1 MSNYSHKLV
10 NWFNEDISTESDHI
24 QKFKKLHDFMRFYE
38 SHLRI
43 MHWNS
48 AGEEFNDNHVNI
60 TEKYYEMISKHIDEI
75 AEIMGIFNIFPD
87 GYVEVCSVVNFDNTG
102 IHIDANKYY
111 TRAESIE
118 VIDKIFG
125 HLIELFVDVLKEG
138 IIEDPKYA
146 GVKSTLEDILY
157 QYTFQKDYINKR
169 RTI

>member
-1 MSNYSHKLV
+1 MSIYSHKLM
-10 NWFNEDISTESDHI
+10 FNENSTVESTHI
-24 QKFKKLHDFMRFYE
+24 EKFKKLHDFMRFYE
-38 SHLRI
+38 SHFRI
-43 MHWNS
+43 LHWNS
-48 AGEEFNDNHVNI
+48 AGEEFNDGHVNI
-60 TEKYYEMISKHIDEI
+60 TEEYYDMISKHIDEI

-87 GYVEVCSVVNFDNTG
+87 GYVEVCSVVNSENTG
-102 IHIDANKYY
+102 VHIDSTKYY

-169 RTI
+169 RTM

>member
-1 MSNYSHKLV
+1 MIIMNSV
-10 NWFNEDISTESDHI
+10 DWFNENEDKNDTFS
-24 QKFKKLHDFMRFYE
+24 QNFKKLHDFMRFYE

-48 AGEEFNDNHVNI
+48 AGEEFNDGHVNI

-169 RTI
+169 RTM